1 MSRPLKKRFSKPFA
15 LLWRFFRICI
25 MFILVCQGR
34 MRPSTFPIHNFYLRH
49 GRPGDQSPGPGRV
62 TPDCPRE
69 VAAGSWTQKL
79 KLNFSV
85 PFYSLERNDASD
97 PGRILLMSEVWAA
110 QTCWAWG
117 RQRPWS
123 TSSCPACTGY
133 CRARV
138 GSIHAVGIRV
148 TVRWRPGLPWWA
160 TATDASVVSRLGDR
174 EAWLRARRQ
183 PLPMARILVT

>member
-1 MSRPLKKRFSKPFA
+1 
-15 LLWRFFRICI
+15 

-123 TSSCPACTGY
+123 TSSCPVEHVVMSSMHGVLSRTRWVHTRSWHKSHGSMAARPTVVGHRDRCQCSEPPGTLGSLATG
-133 CRARV
+133 
-138 GSIHAVGIRV
+138 
-148 TVRWRPGLPWWA
+148 
-160 TATDASVVSRLGDR
+160 
-174 EAWLRARRQ
+174 Q
-183 PLPMARILVT
+183 PLPMARTSPGPSSTQPSVSHPSNRSPV